1 MTGAT
6 LAIVSDVHSPKR
18 LIMKRILLVS
28 SLFLLVGGS
37 AFAQEAEEGEV
48 DSRFYDFGDMLIDG
62 ELLRPEGM
70 MATERGNA
78 VFGSLLSLERSFMPE
93 IQNAATEEAL
103 Q

>member
-1 MTGAT
+1 MKNALL
-6 LAIVSDVHSPKR
+6 LA
-18 LIMKRILLVS
+18 
-28 SLFLLVGGS
+28 SLFLLIGGS
-37 AFAQEAEEGEV
+37 AYAQDTESGEP

-78 VFGSLLSLERSFMPE
+78 VFGSLLTLERSFMPE

>member
-1 MTGAT
+1 
-6 LAIVSDVHSPKR
+6 
-18 LIMKRILLVS
+18 MKKVLLLS
-28 SLFLLVGGS
+28 SLFLLIGGH
-37 AFAQEAEEGEV
+37 AFAQDSESDEV

-78 VFGSLLSLERSFMPE
+78 VFGSLLTLERSFMPE